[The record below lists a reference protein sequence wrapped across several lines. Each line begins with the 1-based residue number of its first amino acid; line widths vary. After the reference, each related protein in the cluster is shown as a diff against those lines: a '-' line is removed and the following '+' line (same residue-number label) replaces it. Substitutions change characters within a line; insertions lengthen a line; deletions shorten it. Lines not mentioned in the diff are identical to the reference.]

1 MRGNTATAKT
11 TKQPPTVVA
20 KRRACKRHAGDTPC
34 TCAMGNVY
42 RFIEPLVL
50 RILQEKKKS
59 YGYEI
64 AECLPKYA
72 LTDST
77 IDGAALYRT
86 LRTLEHNGYVVSSWE
101 ATEGPARR
109 NYSLTKAGHIHLR
122 EWGELMQTLG
132 RALISFAQDVAEME
146 KG

>member
-1 MRGNTATAKT
+1 MSVNARTSDV
-11 TKQPPTVVA
+11 TKQPPQEETG
-20 KRRACKRHAGDTPC
+20 KRRVCKRHGGATPC

-50 RILQEKKKS
+50 RILHEKKKS

-64 AECLPKYA
+64 AECLPQYA

-101 ATEGPARR
+101 TAEGPARR
-109 NYSLTKAGHIHLR
+109 NYSLTKAGQTHLQ
-122 EWGELMQTLG
+122 EWATLMLTLG
-132 RALISFAQDVAEME
+132 KAMVSFAKEIVE
-146 KG
+146 K

>member
-1 MRGNTATAKT
+1 MPTRNTLEKEAKEAKPAVSNGRG
-11 TKQPPTVVA
+11 
-20 KRRACKRHAGDTPC
+20 CKRHRGDVPC
-34 TCAMGNVY
+34 VCAMGNVY

-64 AECLPKYA
+64 AECLPQYV
-72 LTDST
+72 LTGST

-101 ATEGPARR
+101 ATGGPARR
-109 NYSLTKAGHIHLR
+109 NYSLTKTGLAHLQ
-122 EWGELMQTLG
+122 EWARLMQTLG
-132 RALISFAQDVAEME
+132 KAMIAFAEDVID
-146 KG
+146 K